1 MKTLL
6 IAEDEP
12 DIMILLRLVLEKH
25 FAIIEASNGEETL
38 ELARDHHP
46 DLVLMNVLMPKMD
59 GIEVTK
65 RLKEMELT
73 KDIPIVLISS
83 LSSPADIQA
92 GLDAGAVDY
101 IIKPFYVFELH
112 ARLIKT
118 LEEERHGE
126 KCR

>member
-25 FAIIEASNGEETL
+25 FAVIEASNGEETL

-73 KDIPIVLISS
+73 KDIPIVLVSS

-126 KCR
+126 K

>member
-25 FAIIEASNGEETL
+25 FAIIEASDGEEAL
-38 ELARDHHP
+38 KLARDHCP
-46 DLVLMNVLMPKMD
+46 DLILMNVLMPKMD

-73 KDIPIVLISS
+73 KDIPIVLVSS
-83 LSSPADIQA
+83 LSGPADIQR

-126 KCR
+126 K